1 VAHLARV
8 KYPALGEGS
17 LSWANVLSLDAG
29 VGCSF
34 SAGAAVALSDN
45 EEWSLYGAPWLQPVA
60 TGRKSLARE
69 NGSIKPRPLPPAATS
84 CRLKRMVRRGSTV
97 RVRQRALAKALQAQA
112 FALLLRCTWSNV
124 LKYGTGFGTARRK
137 RGSILLPIE
146 ASTSLAPGAVRF
158 ETVPSVSS
166 QRVAKQGRAM
176 ANKDR
181 RHRRLRWSSVGDT
194 MRLLRSFAAVVAVVA
209 TVFG

>member
-1 VAHLARV
+1 MEPL
-8 KYPALGEGS
+8 
-17 LSWANVLSLDAG
+17 
-29 VGCSF
+29 
-34 SAGAAVALSDN
+34 
-45 EEWSLYGAPWLQPVA
+45 WSPVVA
-60 TGRKSLARE
+60 TGGNQRQTAER
-69 NGSIKPRPLPPAATS
+69 GSGGNKPKPLPLAATACLRRS
-84 CRLKRMVRRGSTV
+84 MVRRGSTV

>member
-1 VAHLARV
+1 M
-8 KYPALGEGS
+8 EQ
-17 LSWANVLSLDAG
+17 VLEQPDEK
-29 VGCSF
+29 GC
-34 SAGAAVALSDN
+34 
-45 EEWSLYGAPWLQPVA
+45 
-60 TGRKSLARE
+60 
-69 NGSIKPRPLPPAATS
+69 
-84 CRLKRMVRRGSTV
+84 
-97 RVRQRALAKALQAQA
+97 
-112 FALLLRCTWSNV
+112 
-124 LKYGTGFGTARRK
+124 
-137 RGSILLPIE
+137 SILLPIE